1 MLKASNPGDS
11 VVITTPTYFVCSSKM
26 PGYEISVDVMVL
38 YLGAI
43 KEGVVVVKKS
53 FLQKYF
59 LPKTITKTWD
69 KLDPPGLK
77 QWVK

>member
-1 MLKASNPGDS
+1 
-11 VVITTPTYFVCSSKM
+11 M
-26 PGYEISVDVMVL
+26 PGYEISLDVMVL

-77 QWVK
+77 QGVE

>member
-1 MLKASNPGDS
+1 
-11 VVITTPTYFVCSSKM
+11 M

-43 KEGVVVVKKS
+43 KEGVVVVVKKS

>member
-1 MLKASNPGDS
+1 
-11 VVITTPTYFVCSSKM
+11 M

-43 KEGVVVVKKS
+43 KEGVAVVKKS

-77 QWVK
+77 QWAE

>member
-1 MLKASNPGDS
+1 
-11 VVITTPTYFVCSSKM
+11 M

-53 FLQKYF
+53 KIFL
-59 LPKTITKTWD
+59 T
-69 KLDPPGLK
+69 
-77 QWVK
+77 